1 MTNSKNNAS
10 TVAVLAFGDFSVV
23 ANELPAA
30 VQHTLMQRTFAHIMG
45 NEAAAVRARHAAI
58 RNDDES
64 AKHNDAELAEIV
76 DQWRSDKIAAMKSG
90 EFSLRQVGP
99 RLSDDEKVLR
109 DIARE
114 TIIRQATESKTPLP
128 KASEKEVWE
137 EAIEAFLATPDLRA
151 IADKELE
158 RRKGFKAPKADLG
171 SLFVKKAG

>member
-1 MTNSKNNAS
+1 MTNLKNTA
-10 TVAVLAFGDFSVV
+10 AVLSFGDFTVEVSS
-23 ANELPAA
+23 LPVA

-45 NEAAAVRARHAAI
+45 NEAAAVRARHAALV
-58 RNDDES
+58 NDDGT
-64 AKHNDAELAEIV
+64 AKHNDAELADIV

-90 EFSLRQVGP
+90 DFSLRVVGP

-137 EAIEAFLATPDLRA
+137 AGIDAFLATPELRA

-171 SLFVKKAG
+171 SLFAKSA